1 MYLST
6 NPVQHQRSK
15 HVEINLHFVQEYRA
29 LVLWV
34 DKHDLYG

>member
-15 HVEINLHFVQEYRA
+15 HVEINLVQEYRA